1 MSVPGPR
8 PARGEPLPEAAQM
21 VRVQLESRGILD
33 GRLLEAMRRIPRHL
47 FVPSAVR
54 AEAYAD
60 HPLPLGHGQTISQP
74 YIVAV
79 MTESLGL
86 RGCEKVLEIGTGSG
100 YQTAVLAQLAGHVWT
115 VERVADLSRGARAVL
130 EELGYANVTCS
141 VGDGSVG
148 LPGSAPFDAILVSAA
163 APRVPR
169 ALAGQ
174 LADGGTLVLPVGE
187 SRFSQTLVVVRRAGA
202 SFREERGIGCR
213 FVPLLGADGFDP

>member
-1 MSVPGPR
+1 
-8 PARGEPLPEAAQM
+8 M
-21 VRVQLESRGILD
+21 VRQQLESRGVLD
-33 GRLLEAMRRIPRHL
+33 GRLLEAMRSIPRHL
-47 FVPSAVR
+47 FVPPAVR

-86 RGCEKVLEIGTGSG
+86 RGSEKVLEIGTGSG
-100 YQTAVLAQLAGHVWT
+100 YQTAVLAQLAAHVWT
-115 VERVADLSRGARAVL
+115 VERVAGLAHAARAVL
-130 EELGYANVTCS
+130 EELGYRNVSCS
-141 VGDGSVG
+141 IGDGSVG
-148 LPGSAPFDAILVSAA
+148 LPAGAPFDAILVSAA

-169 ALAGQ
+169 ALADQ

-187 SRFSQTLVVVRRAGA
+187 SRFIQTLVVVRRSGG

-213 FVPLLGADGFDP
+213 FVPLLGAEGFAP